1 MTDERDDKYLFEG
14 GKIIGKRCAKCQK
27 MLPPEQF
34 SLKFKGS
41 SRLKSRCKACVRA
54 RSQEHYRKHV
64 EDYVQRSAAR
74 KSANRS
80 RAKQVRDAF
89 LSGKHCEVCGCTDSI
104 CVYAHQGQGKRFHE
118 LVRDPPVNLT
128 VEDLEHVATGA
139 RFFCK
144 SCLGAVVGI
153 ISKHGSDL
161 LDAIAAARL
170 RMFGERNLVVKNM
183 SEKKK
188 TSITF
193 RASPIFW
200 EALDKKDLNK
210 RRRLLRDLIRRW
222 DGTMRDVPDEWR
234 GLQELS
240 LPADARLTKWAQ
252 QLKENGLTRTNAVF
266 SAALQAGIVP
276 PAKKGEGVA
285 TLDEEGGK
293 MADSAKDDGKK
304 AKSTKEGGKKAASTK
319 EDVKKV
325 EPRKPNR
332 KSSPSDAHDEVVVSL
347 PDGATTFYKLRDMP
361 YSLKQSQQLLHAV
374 LAMRT
379 EAIASLRARGAW
391 VMDASGHGDE
401 ADIALSRQER
411 ADQEAALARARRML
425 VDADAALA
433 RMRAG
438 EYGWCEETG
447 EVIEFERMKANPL
460 ARLST
465 EAQEKLEKLERM
477 RGLAS

>member
-1 MTDERDDKYLFEG
+1 MANEKDGKYLIKG
-14 GKIIGKRCAKCQK
+14 DKIIGKRCAKCQQ
-27 MLPPEQF
+27 MLPLEQF
-34 SLKFKGS
+34 SPKFRGG
-41 SRLKSRCKACVRA
+41 SRLKSYCKACVRA

-64 EDYVQRSAAR
+64 EDYVRRSVAR
-74 KSANRS
+74 KSETRV

-128 VEDLEHVATGA
+128 VEDLEHVADGA

-144 SCLGAVVGI
+144 SCLGTVVGI
-153 ISKHGSDL
+153 ISKHDSNL
-161 LDAIAAARL
+161 WDAIAAARF
-170 RMFGERNLVVKNM
+170 RIFAERNLVVKNM

-188 TSITF
+188 ISITF

-200 EALDKKDLNK
+200 EALHKQDLNE
-210 RRRLLRDLIRRW
+210 RRLLLRDLIIRW

-240 LPADARLTKWAQ
+240 LPADAKLAKWAQ
-252 QLKENGLTRTNAVF
+252 QLKEKGLTRTNAVF
-266 SAALQAGIVP
+266 SAALQAGIAP
-276 PAKKGEGVA
+276 PAKKGEEIA
-285 TLDEEGGK
+285 PPAKESGK
-293 MADSAKDDGKK
+293 RADSN
-304 AKSTKEGGKKAASTK
+304 KEGGKR
-319 EDVKKV
+319 V
-325 EPRKPNR
+325 EPGKANR
-332 KSSPSDAHDEVVVSL
+332 KSAPIDACDEVSVAL
-347 PDGATTFYKLRDMP
+347 PDGATQFYKLRDMP
-361 YSLKQSQQLLHAV
+361 YSLKQSQQLLQAV
-374 LAMRT
+374 LAIRT

-391 VMDASGHGDE
+391 LMDVSGRGDE

-433 RMRAG
+433 RMRTG

-447 EVIEFERMKANPL
+447 EVIEFDRMKANPL

-465 EAQEKLEKLERM
+465 EAQEKLEKLERL
-477 RGLAS
+477 RGLAA